1 MSFDIDNHQEE
12 RKDKRPEYELVIP
25 PKDYTAPKSIY
36 ELNGLTGAEDA
47 VFEYK
52 NYHNGLDVM
61 NQMKQKT
68 VRNL

>member
-52 NYHNGLDVM
+52 NYHNE
-61 NQMKQKT
+61 T
-68 VRNL
+68 CYWVRRFY